1 MRSTGDASVPA
12 AVMWLELQL
21 ELLRLELLLRLDD
34 LRLELLRLVLLR
46 LELLLRLRPAL
57 RLRDGSPVGAGV
69 APGGA
74 GVGLPF
80 PSILMSMQF
89 RKNSL
94 YAVAQNHWTV
104 HSSQLTSLGSV

>member
-1 MRSTGDASVPA
+1 
-12 AVMWLELQL
+12 MWLELWL
-21 ELLRLELLLRLDD
+21 ELLRLELLLRLED

-46 LELLLRLRPAL
+46 LALLLRLRPL
-57 RLRDGSPVGAGV
+57 LRLRTGSGPRLRDGSPVGAGV
-69 APGGA
+69 GVRGAGVGGA
-74 GVGLPF
+74 RVGLPF